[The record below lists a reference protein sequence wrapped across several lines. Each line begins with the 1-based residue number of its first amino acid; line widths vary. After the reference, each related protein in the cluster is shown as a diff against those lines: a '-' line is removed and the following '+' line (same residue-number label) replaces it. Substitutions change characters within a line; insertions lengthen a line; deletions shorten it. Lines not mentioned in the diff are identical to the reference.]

1 VSKNLKERTEEEIA
15 WWKIAGRTAPFIA
28 MAGMGICYLLA
39 EHLIVFYI
47 GLVVLI
53 WIFVSVAWW
62 WWAIEKILKVTR
74 MMFDTSVKFEQVK
87 EELRDIKKDVGNR
100 KR

>member
-1 VSKNLKERTEEEIA
+1 MSKDLKDRTEEEIA
-15 WWKIAGRTAPFIA
+15 WWKIAGRTAPFVA
-28 MAGMGICYLLA
+28 MAGMGICYLIA
-39 EHLIVFYI
+39 ESYILYYI
-47 GLVVLI
+47 GLVVLT

-87 EELRDIKKDVGNR
+87 KELRDIKQDVGNR

>member
-15 WWKIAGRTAPFIA
+15 WWKIAGRTAPFVA

-39 EHLIVFYI
+39 EHLIAFYI